1 MGQVD
6 TPLGC
11 TRLSSWGWAGS
22 TTQDAE
28 AGRWVPPRDSL
39 ASGEAFHITSVTL
52 RSNFFLFIIA
62 VPPTPKPEWPG
73 TEIPDSLF
81 PNLNVPGHPS
91 SGSETSQGR
100 LQLGPGALGA
110 HPSILPHPQIP
121 KLCILPQAY
130 STNTSDSLPRVWLLK

>member
-39 ASGEAFHITSVTL
+39 ASGKAFHITSVTL

-73 TEIPDSLF
+73 T
-81 PNLNVPGHPS
+81 
-91 SGSETSQGR
+91 
-100 LQLGPGALGA
+100 
-110 HPSILPHPQIP
+110 
-121 KLCILPQAY
+121 
-130 STNTSDSLPRVWLLK
+130 